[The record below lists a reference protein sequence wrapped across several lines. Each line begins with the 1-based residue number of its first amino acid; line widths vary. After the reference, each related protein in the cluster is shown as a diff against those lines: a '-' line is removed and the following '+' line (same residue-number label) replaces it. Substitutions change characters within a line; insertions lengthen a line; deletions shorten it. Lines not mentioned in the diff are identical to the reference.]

1 MGADQ
6 KFMTAQQLITRNLHV
21 AKTEDRKV
29 KLYSMVFHPDGDIT
43 VGGIVVTPEAALTIL
58 EDDRNST
65 AVKNAV
71 AASAPIKKINT
82 ATKIFMKSLW
92 CTMEELEQKS
102 LILGVDFKVL
112 PQDQP
117 RLTNLKKM
125 GYVVTEE
132 VKVGGRK
139 RKELS
144 ITELGWEALKS

>member
-29 KLYSMVFHPDGDIT
+29 KLYSMVFHPNGDIT
-43 VGGIVVTPEAALTIL
+43 HGGVTVTPEWALQIL
-58 EDDRNST
+58 EDDRNRT
-65 AVKNAV
+65 TVQKAV

-82 ATKIFMKSLW
+82 ATKLFMIALQK
-92 CTMEELEQKS
+92 TMEELEQKS
-102 LILGVDFKVL
+102 LVLGVDYKVL

-132 VKVGGRK
+132 VKVDGRK
-139 RKELS
+139 RKQLR
-144 ITELGWEALKS
+144 ITAEGWEALKS